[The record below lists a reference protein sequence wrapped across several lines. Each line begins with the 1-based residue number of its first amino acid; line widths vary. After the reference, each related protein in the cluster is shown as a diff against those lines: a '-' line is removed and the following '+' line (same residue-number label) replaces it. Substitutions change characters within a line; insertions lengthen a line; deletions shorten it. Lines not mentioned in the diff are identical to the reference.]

1 VNPLTKARLITIA
14 IVACL
19 LVFYLAAYVGLIQP
33 LVMADGSG

>member
-19 LVFYLAAYVGLIQP
+19 LVFYLSAYVGLLQP
-33 LVMADGSG
+33 LCMSDGSG

>member
-19 LVFYLAAYVGLIQP
+19 LVFYLSAYVGLLQP
-33 LVMADGSG
+33 LCMSDGSS